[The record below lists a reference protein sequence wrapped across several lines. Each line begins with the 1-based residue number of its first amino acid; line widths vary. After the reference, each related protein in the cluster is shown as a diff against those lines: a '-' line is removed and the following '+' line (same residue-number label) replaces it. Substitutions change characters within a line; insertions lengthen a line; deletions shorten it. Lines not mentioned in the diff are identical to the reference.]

1 MAGAVIP
8 AGLPWASSNPE
19 ALASMSQVW
28 ADQLDLLIRSRTP
41 ILWIRS
47 LEEERVEVL
56 LEAAAQRLG
65 GRSLLRWD
73 FIDGLSGAPNRQG
86 EAARNP
92 MAALASLDGLP
103 EGQGAILLLR
113 DFHRYSDDPGVCR
126 RLRNLASSLRQVPR
140 TLVITAPE
148 WQLPRELEDC
158 ITLLELP
165 LPDAAAIG
173 ELLGSIARAS
183 GMPLDAAVL
192 EQLTAACHGLSE
204 QRVRQIAA
212 RALARRGCLGGED
225 LAEVLEEKR
234 QAIAKSELLEYCP
247 SEATPADIGG
257 LEALKHW
264 LDQRHRAFSEEAG
277 RYGLPVPRGV
287 LLVGP
292 QGTGKSLTAKAIA
305 HSWGMPLL
313 RLDVGRLFAGLVGA
327 SEARTRD
334 MIQRAEAMA
343 PCVLWIDEIDKG
355 FGGDPRSDGGTSQR
369 VLASLLTWMAEK
381 TSAVF
386 VVATA
391 NGVEKLPA
399 ELLRKGR
406 FDEIFLLDL
415 PTTEERRAILDL
427 QLGRRRPAHSIPLE
441 VLADRTE
448 GFSGAELE
456 QTVIEAMHLAFGEN
470 RDFGEADLITAASQL
485 VPLSRTAKE
494 QLDGFKQWASSG
506 RARPASRLRGVT
518 NSDAR

>member
-1 MAGAVIP
+1 VTD
-8 AGLPWASSNPE
+8 S
-19 ALASMSQVW
+19 W
-28 ADQLDLLIRSRTP
+28 ADQLDLLIRARTP

-47 LEEERVEVL
+47 LEEERVETL
-56 LEAAAQRLG
+56 LEQAAQRLG
-65 GRSLLRWD
+65 GRTLLRWD
-73 FIDGLSGAPNRQG
+73 FIDGLSGAPNRSG

-92 MAALASLDGLP
+92 MAALACLDPLP
-103 EGQGAILLLR
+103 PEQGALLVLR
-113 DFHRYSDDPGVCR
+113 DFHRYCEDAGVCR
-126 RLRNLASSLRQVPR
+126 RLRNLAASLRQAPR
-140 TLVITAPE
+140 TLVITAPD
-148 WQLPRELEDC
+148 WSIPRELEDS
-158 ITLLELP
+158 ITLLDLP
-165 LPDAAAIG
+165 LPAAEEIRR
-173 ELLGSIARAS
+173 LLSTIANAS
-183 GMPLDAAVL
+183 GQPLAPGVC

-204 QRVRQIAA
+204 QRVRQLAA
-212 RALARRGCLGGED
+212 RALARRGQLGEAD

-257 LEALKHW
+257 LAALKHW
-264 LDQRHRAFSEEAG
+264 LEQRHMAFSEEAM
-277 RYGLPVPRGV
+277 RYGLPLPRGV

-305 HSWGMPLL
+305 HSWSMPLL
-313 RLDVGRLFAGLVGA
+313 RLDVGRLFAGLLGA

-355 FGGDPRSDGGTSQR
+355 FGGDARSDGGTSQR
-369 VLASLLTWMAEK
+369 VLGTVLTWMAEK

-391 NGVEKLPA
+391 NGVDKLPA

-415 PTTEERRAILDL
+415 PSAEERRAILDL
-427 QLGRRRPAHSIPLE
+427 QLRRRRPDHSIPLE
-441 VLADRTE
+441 VLVDRTT

-456 QTVIEAMHLAFGEN
+456 QTVIEAMHLAFAEH
-470 RDFGEADLITAASQL
+470 REFGEADLIAAASQV
-485 VPLSRTAKE
+485 VPLSRTARE
-494 QLDGFKQWASSG
+494 QLEALQIWASSG
-506 RARPASRLRGVT
+506 RARPASRAGGEP
-518 NSDAR
+518 

>member
-1 MAGAVIP
+1 
-8 AGLPWASSNPE
+8 
-19 ALASMSQVW
+19 MSTTPCL
-28 ADQLDLLIRSRTP
+28 ADQLDLLIRARTP

-47 LEEERVEVL
+47 LEEERVENL
-56 LEAAAQRLG
+56 LEKAAQRLG
-65 GRSLLRWD
+65 SRTLLRWD
-73 FIDGLSGAPNRQG
+73 FIDGLRGAPNREG

-92 MAALASLDGLP
+92 MAALDALGALP
-103 EGQGAILLLR
+103 PDQGAILLLR
-113 DFHRYSDDPGVCR
+113 DFHRYADDAGVCR
-126 RLRNLASSLRQVPR
+126 RLRNLAAALRQVPQ
-140 TLVITAPE
+140 TLVISAPD
-148 WQLPRELEDC
+148 WQLPRELEDS

-165 LPDAAAIG
+165 LPDAEEIG
-173 ELLGSIARAS
+173 ALLGSIAAAS
-183 GMPLDAAVL
+183 GRPLAPAVL

-204 QRVRQIAA
+204 QRVRQLAA
-212 RALARRGCLGGED
+212 RALARRGELGEDD

-234 QAIAKSELLEYCP
+234 QAIARSELLEYCP

-257 LEALKHW
+257 LNSLKLW
-264 LDQRHRAFSEEAG
+264 LEQRHRAFGEEAQ
-277 RYGLPVPRGV
+277 RYGLPLPRGV

-305 HSWGMPLL
+305 HSWNMPLL

-327 SEARTRD
+327 SEARTRE

-355 FGGDPRSDGGTSQR
+355 FGGDSRSDGGTTQR

-391 NGVEKLPA
+391 NAVERLPA

-406 FDEIFLLDL
+406 FDEIFLLEL
-415 PTTEERRAILDL
+415 PGRTERREILDL
-427 QLGRRRPAHSIPLE
+427 QLRRRRPQHTIGLE
-441 VLADRTE
+441 VLVDRTE

-456 QTVIEAMHLAFGEN
+456 QTVVEAMHLAFGEG
-470 RDFGEADLITAASQL
+470 RELTEADLIAAASQV
-485 VPLSRTAKE
+485 VPLSRTARE
-494 QLDGFKQWASSG
+494 QLEALRLWASSG
-506 RARPASRLRGVT
+506 RARPASG
-518 NSDAR
+518 

>member
-1 MAGAVIP
+1 VTD
-8 AGLPWASSNPE
+8 S
-19 ALASMSQVW
+19 W
-28 ADQLDLLIRSRTP
+28 ADQLDLLIRARTP

-47 LEEERVEVL
+47 LEEERVDGL
-56 LEAAAQRLG
+56 LEQAAQRLG
-65 GRSLLRWD
+65 GRTLLRWD
-73 FIDGLSGAPNRQG
+73 FIDGLSGAPNRSG
-86 EAARNP
+86 EATRNP
-92 MAALASLDGLP
+92 MAALACLDPLP
-103 EGQGAILLLR
+103 PEQGALLVLR
-113 DFHRYSDDPGVCR
+113 DFHRYCEDAGVCR
-126 RLRNLASSLRQVPR
+126 RLRNLASSLRQAPR
-140 TLVITAPE
+140 TLVITAPD
-148 WQLPRELEDC
+148 WAIPRELEDS
-158 ITLLELP
+158 ITLLDLP
-165 LPDAAAIG
+165 LPGAEEIRQ
-173 ELLGSIARAS
+173 LLSTIAGAS
-183 GMPLDAAVL
+183 GYPMAPAVC

-204 QRVRQIAA
+204 QRVRQLAA
-212 RALARRGCLGGED
+212 RALARRGQLGEAD

-247 SEATPADIGG
+247 SEASPADIGG

-264 LDQRHRAFSEEAG
+264 LEQRHMAFSEEAM
-277 RYGLPVPRGV
+277 RYGLPLPRGV

-305 HSWGMPLL
+305 HSWSMPLL

-355 FGGDPRSDGGTSQR
+355 FGGDSRSDGGTSQR
-369 VLASLLTWMAEK
+369 VLGTVLTWMAEK

-391 NGVEKLPA
+391 NGVDKLPG

-415 PTTEERRAILDL
+415 PSADERRSILDL
-427 QLGRRRPAHSIPLE
+427 QLRRRRPKHSITLE
-441 VLADRTE
+441 VLVDRTA

-456 QTVIEAMHLAFGEN
+456 QTVIEARHLAFAEQ
-470 RDFGEADLITAASQL
+470 REFGEADLIAAASQV
-485 VPLSRTAKE
+485 VPLSRTARE
-494 QLDGFKQWASSG
+494 QLEALQAWASGG
-506 RARPASRLRGVT
+506 RARPASRG
-518 NSDAR
+518 

>member
-1 MAGAVIP
+1 MTD
-8 AGLPWASSNPE
+8 S
-19 ALASMSQVW
+19 W
-28 ADQLDLLIRSRTP
+28 ADQLDLLIRARTP

-47 LEEERVEVL
+47 LEEERVDGL
-56 LEAAAQRLG
+56 LEQAAQRLG
-65 GRSLLRWD
+65 GRTLLRWD
-73 FIDGLSGAPNRQG
+73 FIDGLSGAPNRSG
-86 EAARNP
+86 EATRNP
-92 MAALASLDGLP
+92 MAALACLDPLP
-103 EGQGAILLLR
+103 PEQGALLVLR
-113 DFHRYSDDPGVCR
+113 DFHRYCEDAGVCR
-126 RLRNLASSLRQVPR
+126 RLRNLASSLRQAPR
-140 TLVITAPE
+140 TLVITAPD
-148 WQLPRELEDC
+148 WAIPRELEDS
-158 ITLLELP
+158 ITLLDLP
-165 LPDAAAIG
+165 LPGAEEIRQ
-173 ELLGSIARAS
+173 LLSTIAGAS
-183 GMPLDAAVL
+183 GYPMAPAVC

-204 QRVRQIAA
+204 QRVRQLAA
-212 RALARRGCLGGED
+212 RALARRGQLGEAD

-247 SEATPADIGG
+247 SEASPADIGG

-264 LDQRHRAFSEEAG
+264 LEQRHMAFSEEAM
-277 RYGLPVPRGV
+277 RYGLPLPRGV

-305 HSWGMPLL
+305 HSWSMPLL

-355 FGGDPRSDGGTSQR
+355 FGGDSRSDGGTSQR
-369 VLASLLTWMAEK
+369 VLGTVLTWMAEK

-391 NGVEKLPA
+391 NGVDKLPG

-415 PTTEERRAILDL
+415 PSADERRSILDL
-427 QLGRRRPAHSIPLE
+427 QLRRRRPKHSITLE
-441 VLADRTE
+441 VLVDRTA

-456 QTVIEAMHLAFGEN
+456 QTVIEAMHLAFAEQ
-470 RDFGEADLITAASQL
+470 REFGEADLIAAASQV
-485 VPLSRTAKE
+485 VPLSRTARE
-494 QLDGFKQWASSG
+494 QLEALQAWASGG
-506 RARPASRLRGVT
+506 RARPASRG
-518 NSDAR
+518 

>member
-1 MAGAVIP
+1 VTD
-8 AGLPWASSNPE
+8 S
-19 ALASMSQVW
+19 W
-28 ADQLDLLIRSRTP
+28 ADQLDLLIRARTP

-47 LEEERVEVL
+47 LEEERVETL
-56 LEAAAQRLG
+56 LEQAAQRLG
-65 GRSLLRWD
+65 GRTLLRWD
-73 FIDGLSGAPNRQG
+73 FIDGLSGAPNRSG

-92 MAALASLDGLP
+92 MAALACLDPLP
-103 EGQGAILLLR
+103 PEQGALLVLR
-113 DFHRYSDDPGVCR
+113 DFHRYCEDAGVCR
-126 RLRNLASSLRQVPR
+126 RLRNLAASLRQAPR
-140 TLVITAPE
+140 TLVITAPD
-148 WQLPRELEDC
+148 WSIPRELEDS
-158 ITLLELP
+158 ITLLDLP
-165 LPDAAAIG
+165 LPAAEEIRR
-173 ELLGSIARAS
+173 LLSTIANAS
-183 GMPLDAAVL
+183 GQPLAPGVC

-204 QRVRQIAA
+204 QRVRQLAA
-212 RALARRGCLGGED
+212 RALARRGQLGEAD

-257 LEALKHW
+257 LAALKHW
-264 LDQRHRAFSEEAG
+264 LEQRHMAFSEEAM
-277 RYGLPVPRGV
+277 RYGLPLPRGV

-305 HSWGMPLL
+305 HSWSMPLL

-355 FGGDPRSDGGTSQR
+355 FGGDARSDGGTSQR
-369 VLASLLTWMAEK
+369 VLGTVLTWMAEK

-391 NGVEKLPA
+391 NGVDKLPA

-415 PTTEERRAILDL
+415 PSAEERRAILDL
-427 QLGRRRPAHSIPLE
+427 QLRRRRPDHSIPLE
-441 VLADRTE
+441 VLVDRTA

-456 QTVIEAMHLAFGEN
+456 QTVIEAMHLAFAEH
-470 RDFGEADLITAASQL
+470 REFGEADLIAAASQV

-494 QLDGFKQWASSG
+494 QLEALQIWASSG
-506 RARPASRLRGVT
+506 RARPASRAGGEP
-518 NSDAR
+518 